1 MKYLLVFY
9 VTIVCFQRVA
19 AVNYSRFCPLQ
30 SSEIVAVK
38 RDRYRGSYVIQ
49 EDYESNLVPPKNRQL
64 RSGGSEDAIS
74 ISTVVSQEHDRELV
88 RPFKSHAFIND

>member
-1 MKYLLVFY
+1 MKYLPVFY
-9 VTIVCFQRVA
+9 VTLVCFQRVVG
-19 AVNYSRFCPLQ
+19 VNYSRFCPLQ

-38 RDRYRGSYVIQ
+38 KDRYRGSYVIQ

-74 ISTVVSQEHDRELV
+74 VSTVVSQEHDRELV
-88 RPFKSHAFIND
+88 RPFKTRVMRL